1 MRLPA
6 PTGLA
11 LFTATGLIFPLGLW
25 GCGTDDVT
33 PLPEAVALACLTA
46 DPLTATET
54 VAEGN
59 VFLIRGGPCGDAIYG
74 DQVAGVR
81 TQSLVTPGL
90 DPVPMATS
98 TSRFSPAGD
107 LVSLSNPDGQVY
119 DIASGATR
127 ELFEG
132 PGSVLF
138 LRDRGP
144 SPGVFAVG
152 CGDGEVRVLG
162 QDGEDGEGGEV
173 AVLAESVVSCP
184 AIAAHAPILIY
195 QDIRG
200 VLHRLDVSS
209 GVDVSLDAILYSDGR
224 TTFIGSGRSDQLVL
238 SSDGEVVFHLQMSY
252 GRPQEWATFTR
263 TSTGEP
269 LGAIPNTDGNLSAVP
284 MPGGHVMAVQA
295 ASTLWVLDRH
305 YEFRAYLEM
314 SLVADFPLVNRQ
326 LFVEDDSTGEL
337 FIFEPGTGLRGE
349 SLAHSDD
356 LRDLRFSPSGRYI
369 ALRTVDI
376 CETGSCEHIALYDAE
391 EDQLRDLV
399 TLQGDFR
406 LHQVTD
412 TGHVV
417 LAGAFRPLGATVT
430 EENIRIYAPDG
441 TLRVQLLD
449 RRTGNFAQA
458 SDRAIFV
465 ESWDPLSGM
474 RRLER
479 VDLGTGEVVVLTDR
493 LTEATVAGDRL
504 YFTQQVDPA
513 TVASE
518 LLVTPF

>member
-11 LFTATGLIFPLGLW
+11 LLTATGLLFPGGLG
-25 GCGTDDVT
+25 GCGTDVT

-90 DPVPMATS
+90 DPIPMATS
-98 TSRFSPAGD
+98 TYRFSPAGD
-107 LVSLSNPDGQVY
+107 LISLSNPDGQVY
-119 DIASGATR
+119 DIASGVTR

-132 PGSVLF
+132 SGAVHF

-144 SPGVFAVG
+144 SPRVFAVG

-162 QDGEDGEGGEV
+162 ADGE
-173 AVLAESVVSCP
+173 AAILAENVVSCP
-184 AIAAHAPILIY
+184 AMAAHAPILIY

-238 SSDGEVVFHLQMSY
+238 SSDGEVVFHVQISY
-252 GRPQEWATFTR
+252 GHPQEWATFTR

-269 LGAIPNTDGNLSAVP
+269 LGAIPNTEGNVSVVP
-284 MPGGHVMAVQA
+284 MPGGHVTAVQA
-295 ASTLWVLDRH
+295 GSTLWVLDRH
-305 YEFRAYLEM
+305 YEFHAYLET
-314 SLVADFPLVNRQ
+314 SVAAEYPLVNRQ
-326 LFVEDDSTGEL
+326 LLVEDDSTGEV

-349 SLAHSDD
+349 SVADADD
-356 LRDLRFSPSGRYI
+356 LRDLRLSPSGRYV
-369 ALRTVDI
+369 ALRSFDI
-376 CETGSCEHIALYDAE
+376 CEVGRCEHIVLYDAA
-391 EDQLRDLV
+391 EDQKRDLV

-406 LHQVTD
+406 LQQVTD
-412 TGHVV
+412 TGHVI
-417 LAGAFRPLGATVT
+417 LTGAFRPLGATVT
-430 EENIRIYAPDG
+430 EEITRIYSPDG
-441 TLRVQLLD
+441 TLRTELLD
-449 RRTGNFAQA
+449 HRTGNFANA
-458 SDRAIFV
+458 SDSAIFID
-465 ESWDPLSGM
+465 SWDPGSGS

-479 VDLGTGEVVVLTDR
+479 IDLGTGAVALLTES

-504 YFTQQVDPA
+504 YFTQQVALA
-513 TVASE
+513 TGPSQ